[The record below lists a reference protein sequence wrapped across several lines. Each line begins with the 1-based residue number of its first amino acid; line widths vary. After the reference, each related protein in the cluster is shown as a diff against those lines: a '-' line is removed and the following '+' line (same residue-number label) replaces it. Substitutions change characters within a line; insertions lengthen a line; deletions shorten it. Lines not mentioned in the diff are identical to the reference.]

1 MMHTLLARVRR
12 TIRRHD
18 LAPPGARVL
27 VALSGGSDSVA
38 LLYLM
43 LELQREGD
51 LMVAGIAHL
60 NHRLRGAA
68 SDEDEAFCR
77 TVAESLSLGIIAES
91 VDVAATARHLHR
103 SIEDAARRARYEF
116 LSRAA
121 TSLGAERIAIGHT
134 RNDQAET
141 FLLRLLRGAGPVG
154 LAGIHPR
161 AGIVVRPLLDI
172 GRDELRE
179 YLARQGILFRED
191 ASNLDVTIPRNRVR
205 HEALPML
212 RERFSPAIVRT
223 LSREA
228 EIAREDSEYFDQMV
242 ARAETA
248 VVSRARNRVVIDLPA
263 LRACPAALSRRIV
276 RRAMLGIA
284 PDHFVG
290 FHAVDAV
297 LELAD
302 NSLGPRHVNGPGQ
315 VAERCGETLVLRVR
329 HGRGF
334 PVHEPRALPFSY
346 PLTVP
351 GEVALPEVARQ
362 ISAEIRQSSD
372 GRLRLGG
379 RSDEAIV
386 AAATVTAPLTVR
398 SRHQGDAFQ
407 PLGLGGRK
415 KLQDFFVDRKVQ
427 RAARDRVPLVV
438 DRENRIL
445 WVAGYE
451 VGDEFRV
458 TDPSKAVV
466 ILRMTHLG
474 GDG

>member
-1 MMHTLLARVRR
+1 M
-12 TIRRHD
+12 
-18 LAPPGARVL
+18 
-27 VALSGGSDSVA
+27 ALSGGSDSVA
-38 LLYLM
+38 LLHLM

-51 LMVAGIAHL
+51 LTVAGIAHL

-77 TVAESLSLGIIAES
+77 TVAESLSLPIVAES
-91 VDVAATARHLHR
+91 VDVAAAARHGHR

-121 TSLGAERIAIGHT
+121 ASLGAQRIAIGHT

-172 GRDELRE
+172 GRDELRA
-179 YLARQGILFRED
+179 YLASRGIPFRED
-191 ASNLDVTIPRNRVR
+191 ASNLDVAIPRNRVR
-205 HEALPML
+205 HELLPLL
-212 RERFSPAIVRT
+212 RDRFSPAIVRT
-223 LSREA
+223 LGREA
-228 EIAREDSEYFDQMV
+228 EIAREDSEYFDQIV
-242 ARAETA
+242 ARAEA
-248 VVSRARNRVVIDLPA
+248 NVVSRATNGVVIDLRA

-276 RRAMLGIA
+276 RRAMQGIA
-284 PDHFVG
+284 PNHFVG
-290 FHAVDAV
+290 FDAV
-297 LELAD
+297 AALLELAD
-302 NSLGPRHVNGPGQ
+302 NSGEARYVNGPGQ
-315 VAERCGETLVLRVR
+315 LAERCGETLVLTVR
-329 HGRGF
+329 HGR
-334 PVHEPRALPFSY
+334 ALSVQGAPPFSY

-351 GEVALPEVARQ
+351 GEVVLPEVASH
-362 ISAEIRQSSD
+362 ISAEIVEFAD
-372 GRLRLGG
+372 ARLRLGG
-379 RSDEAIV
+379 RSDHAVV
-386 AAATVTAPLTVR
+386 AATAVAAPLIVR
-398 SRHQGDAFQ
+398 SRRQGDAFH

-415 KLQDFFVDRKVQ
+415 KLQDFFVDRKV
-427 RAARDRVPLVV
+427 RRTERDRVPLVV
-438 DRENRIL
+438 DRQNRIL

-451 VGDEFRV
+451 VGEEFRV

>member
-1 MMHTLLARVRR
+1 MHTLLARVRR

-38 LLYLM
+38 LLHLM

-68 SDEDEAFCR
+68 SDEDEGFCR
-77 TVAESLSLGIIAES
+77 TVAESLSLGIVAEA
-91 VDVAATARHLHR
+91 VDVAEAARHAHR
-103 SIEDAARRARYEF
+103 SLEDAARRARYEF
-116 LSRAA
+116 LPRAA
-121 TSLGAERIAIGHT
+121 ASLGAVRIAVGHT

-154 LAGIHPR
+154 LAGVHPR

-172 GRDELRE
+172 GRDELRK
-179 YLARQGILFRED
+179 YLARRGIPFRED
-191 ASNLDVTIPRNRVR
+191 ASNLDVAIPRNRVR
-205 HEALPML
+205 HEVLPLL

-228 EIAREDSEYFDQMV
+228 EIAREDSQYFDQVV
-242 ARAETA
+242 ARAEA
-248 VVSRARNRVVIDLPA
+248 NVVSRVKNRIVIDLQA

-276 RRAMLGIA
+276 RRAMQGIA
-284 PDHFVG
+284 PNHFVG
-290 FHAVDAV
+290 FDTVDAV

-302 NSLGPRHVNGPGQ
+302 NSSEARHVNSPGQ
-315 VAERCGETLVLRVR
+315 VAERCGQTLVLRLR
-329 HGRGF
+329 HGRGL
-334 PVHEPRALPFSY
+334 PVDEPGVLPFSY

-351 GEVALPEVARQ
+351 GEVALPEVACQ
-362 ISAEIRQSSD
+362 ISAEIVQFAD
-372 GRLRLGG
+372 GQLRLGG
-379 RSDEAIV
+379 RSDHAIV
-386 AAATVTAPLTVR
+386 AAAAVAGPLIVR
-398 SRHQGDAFQ
+398 SRHLGDAFQ

-415 KLQDFFVDRKVQ
+415 KLQDFFVDRKV
-427 RAARDRVPLVV
+427 RRTERDRVPLVV
-438 DRENRIL
+438 DRQNRIL

-458 TDPSKAVV
+458 TDPCKAVV

-474 GDG
+474 GEG

>member
-1 MMHTLLARVRR
+1 
-12 TIRRHD
+12 
-18 LAPPGARVL
+18 
-27 VALSGGSDSVA
+27 
-38 LLYLM
+38 M

-51 LMVAGIAHL
+51 LTVAGIAHL
-60 NHRLRGAA
+60 NHRLRGGA

-77 TVAESLSLGIIAES
+77 TGADSLSLPIVAESI
-91 VDVAATARHLHR
+91 DVAAAARHAHR
-103 SIEDAARRARYEF
+103 SIEDAARRARYAF

-121 TSLGAERIAIGHT
+121 GSLGADRIAIGHT

-172 GRDELRE
+172 GRDELRA
-179 YLARQGILFRED
+179 YLASLGIPFRED
-191 ASNLDVTIPRNRVR
+191 ASNLDVAIPRNRVR
-205 HEALPML
+205 HELLPLL

-223 LSREA
+223 LSRAA

-242 ARAETA
+242 APAEA
-248 VVSRARNRVVIDLPA
+248 NIVSRATNGVVIDLGA

-276 RRAMLGIA
+276 RRAMQGIA
-284 PDHFVG
+284 PNHFVG
-290 FHAVDAV
+290 FDAV
-297 LELAD
+297 AAVFELAD
-302 NSLGPRHVNGPGQ
+302 NSGEARYVNGPGQ
-315 VAERCGETLVLRVR
+315 VAERCGETIVLRSR
-329 HGRGF
+329 HGRALA
-334 PVHEPRALPFSY
+334 VHEPGAPPFSY

-351 GEVALPEVARQ
+351 GEVVLPEVACR
-362 ISAEIRQSSD
+362 ISAEIVESAD
-372 GRLRLGG
+372 APLRRGG
-379 RSDEAIV
+379 RSDHAVV
-386 AAATVTAPLTVR
+386 AATAVAAPLIVR
-398 SRHQGDAFQ
+398 SRRHGDAFH

-415 KLQDFFVDRKVQ
+415 KLQDFFVDRKV
-427 RAARDRVPLVV
+427 RRTERDRVPLVV
-438 DRENRIL
+438 DRQNRIL

-451 VGDEFRV
+451 VGEEFRV